1 MRELYSCLA
10 SLLRD
15 QIPESLGF
23 DADCHAIV
31 AQDAEK
37 LFRME
42 EDARGAQCSL
52 TGGLAVFGKLLLCRE
67 AAAELEI
74 SDVQTIG
81 DFIVTLAESLHQLAE
96 MERGARDGREG
107 IAARP
112 AAKEE
117 PATDDGKVSN
127 DTLAD
132 PEPAPTVPPLTE
144 RQLCLVGLL
153 KASFSAKDGEGHPHA

>member
-52 TGGLAVFGKLLLCRE
+52 TGGLAVFGKLLLCEGAARE
-67 AAAELEI
+67 LLTA
-74 SDVQTIG
+74 DVQQIG
-81 DFIVTLAESLHQLAE
+81 DFIVTIAESLHQLSELEA
-96 MERGARDGREG
+96 ASRDALAG
-107 IAARP
+107 IAIRAQ
-112 AAKEE
+112 
-117 PATDDGKVSN
+117 N
-127 DTLAD
+127 
-132 PEPAPTVPPLTE
+132 
-144 RQLCLVGLL
+144 
-153 KASFSAKDGEGHPHA
+153 GEGEQ